1 MKKLFAITAVA
12 ALVVL
17 SAVAAFAG
25 TYAMEKAGIQFTLP
39 DTWQPADSKLGT
51 MFVSPKGDMVAFFGE
66 VSGEEG
72 LDGAFA
78 VVDEIVAEAM
88 TDVEYGEANETEL
101 NGIPAV
107 TIDGAGKSDGADA
120 VVSVAVLNGEGD
132 YVGLIVCFGEAGA
145 PENNAADIQALFGSL
160 TAVK

>member
-1 MKKLFAITAVA
+1 MKKLFAVTALV

-17 SAVAAFAG
+17 SSAAAFAG

-39 DTWQPADSKLGT
+39 DTWQPADSNLGT
-51 MFVSPKGDMVAFFGE
+51 MFVSPKGDMIAFFGE
-66 VSGEEG
+66 VDGEEG
-72 LDGAFA
+72 LDGALA
-78 VVDEIVAEAM
+78 MVDEIVEGVM
-88 TDVEYGEANETEL
+88 TDVEYEDAKETEI

-120 VVSVAVLNGEGD
+120 VVSVAVLQGEGD
-132 YVGLIVCFGEAGA
+132 FLGLIVCFGEAGA
-145 PENNAADIQALFGSL
+145 PQNNAADMQALFGSL

>member
-132 YVGLIVCFGEAGA
+132 HVGLIVCFGEAGA

>member
-1 MKKLFAITAVA
+1 MKKLFVVTVLA
-12 ALVVL
+12 ALAVL
-17 SAVAAFAG
+17 SSAAAFAG

-39 DTWQPADSKLGT
+39 DSWQPADSRLGT

-66 VSGEEG
+66 VDGEEG

-88 TDVEYGEANETEL
+88 TDVEYEDAKETEI

-107 TIDGAGKSDGADA
+107 TIDGAGKSDGEDA
-120 VVSVAVLNGEGD
+120 FVSVGVLNGKGD
-132 YVGLIVCFGEAGA
+132 FLGLMVFFGEADA
-145 PENNAADIQALFGSL
+145 PENNEADVQALLGSL
-160 TAVK
+160 QAVK

>member
-132 YVGLIVCFGEAGA
+132 FVGLIVCFGEAAA
-145 PENNAADIQALFGSL
+145 PQNNAADIQALFGSL

>member
-1 MKKLFAITAVA
+1 MKKLFAVTALV

-17 SAVAAFAG
+17 SAATAFAG

-39 DTWQPADSKLGT
+39 DTWEPADSKLGT

-132 YVGLIVCFGEAGA
+132 FVGLIVCFGEAAA
-145 PENNAADIQALFGSL
+145 PQNNAADIQALFGSL